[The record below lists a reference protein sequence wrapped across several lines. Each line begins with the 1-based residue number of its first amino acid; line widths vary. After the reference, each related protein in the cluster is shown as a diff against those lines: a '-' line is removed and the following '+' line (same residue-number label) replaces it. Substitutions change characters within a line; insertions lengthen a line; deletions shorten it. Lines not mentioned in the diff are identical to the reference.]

1 MANKNFITLDH
12 KQMNDYISHLKSLD
26 YRAMNNGAASIVRQV
41 ANDIKSTYKAITPRR
56 NSNKKSGKYGAT
68 AGNLQRSLR
77 TFRKRQND
85 PFVIEFSVGYKTH
98 RYGELAAKLSK
109 GKAPNDGYYGWMVNY
124 GVAGRGKG
132 KKSYP
137 NQHFIERARKQA
149 NTMIGGKLS
158 ERASTFIQR
167 KLEKALVKKMNL

>member
-1 MANKNFITLDH
+1 MAKDTLLTIDS
-12 KQMNDYISHLKSLD
+12 KELEDYIKHLKSLD
-26 YRAMNNGAASIVRQV
+26 YRSMNNGAASIVRQV
-41 ANDIKSTYKAITPRR
+41 ATDIKSTYTAATPRR
-56 NSNKKSGKYGAT
+56 QSKKRTGKYGTT

-149 NTMIGGKLS
+149 NNMIGGKLS